1 MNTLLVK
8 LTAQQL
14 KRAAALKER
23 IQKLEKDLTNLLGAA
38 APSAAKAAG
47 PKKRHMSASA
57 KAKISA
63 AAKAR
68 WAKIKAVMK
77 KLD

>member
-1 MNTLLVK
+1 MNTSLAN
-8 LTAQQL
+8 LTVQQL

-23 IQKLEKDLTNLLGAA
+23 IQKLEKELMNLLGAA
-38 APSAAKAAG
+38 APSAAKAG

-57 KAKISA
+57 KARISA

-68 WAKIKAVMK
+68 WAKIKAAMK
-77 KLD
+77 K